1 MALDGTEKNFIG
13 CFHYSR
19 GKKDDRLF
27 FIGNCPTIKSRWKVI
42 VARIIYIVTAC
53 WETGKLFQETIK
65 TRFNEITKILRR
77 YNCIPLSS
85 SIRFSFELED
95 CSLLVVQ
102 FIILAQSPQTN
113 RTFHLFVKYYTSAA
127 NVRVSSSK
135 IFSKI
140 HDENGTCAVACTST
154 LRQMGLKVNNVLRK
168 MHFSCSIFIHG
179 QTSTANLSRKLILK
193 VIRVRF

>member
-1 MALDGTEKNFIG
+1 MEIVPRQCLDEKLLSLESYISLQRAEKRANSFRKPLR
-13 CFHYSR
+13 H
-19 GKKDDRLF
+19 DLM
-27 FIGNCPTIKSRWKVI
+27 KSR
-42 VARIIYIVTAC
+42 RFYDDIIAYPFP
-53 WETGKLFQETIK
+53 L
-65 TRFNEITKILRR
+65 RFGFH
-77 YNCIPLSS
+77 S
-85 SIRFSFELED
+85 LED

-113 RTFHLFVKYYTSAA
+113 RTFHLFVKYSSAV